1 VLVADCNLQIYS
13 RLTNEKIFE
22 SRDML
27 SKRRIFKPEISY
39 FYKDLERPSMER
51 LLKSTDLK
59 NLFSDILNHAFD
71 AIIFYLP
78 VKNKKGIIIDFEFVY
93 MNDSA
98 FKFLS
103 GTREKYIGKNFLT
116 LFPYAA
122 IDGMFDAFK
131 KTAETGK
138 PTEGIYYYE
147 EGEYKGW
154 YRDSVVKHGQGIIV
168 YFRDV
173 STQKS
178 LELEV
183 EEKTKELENLL
194 KEKEILLKETHH
206 RIKNNLQLLASMI
219 NLQSNNIE
227 DQHFRE
233 MCNVTRQRIINI
245 ARIHQGFYE
254 SRNYSSIK
262 FNKFIREIVESLL
275 ELYIP
280 DDKKIKIN
288 YEIEEVDLGINYS
301 VNIGLIVNEL
311 ITNSIKHAFND
322 TSAGKIKII
331 VKELGGSLKLLVED
345 NGKGIP
351 PDFKIEES
359 NSIGLMLVESLV
371 EQMNGTLEFTGSSGT
386 TIKIN
391 IPNIPKIKD
400 AV

>member
-1 VLVADCNLQIYS
+1 MD
-13 RLTNEKIFE
+13 
-22 SRDML
+22 
-27 SKRRIFKPEISY
+27 
-39 FYKDLERPSMER
+39 R
-51 LLKSTDLK
+51 LLKTTVLKDL
-59 NLFSDILNHAFD
+59 FADILNNAFD

-78 VKNKKGIIIDFEFVY
+78 IKNKKGIIVDFEFVY

-103 GTREKYIGKNFLT
+103 GNREKYIGKNFLT

-138 PTEGIYYYE
+138 SSEGIYYYE

-154 YRDSVVKHGQGIIV
+154 YRDSVVKHGNGIIV

-173 STQKS
+173 SSQKY

-194 KEKEILLKETHH
+194 KEKELLLKETHH

-227 DQHFRE
+227 DPRFRE
-233 MCNVTRQRIINI
+233 LFDVTRQRIINM
-245 ARIHQGFYE
+245 ARVHQGFYE
-254 SRNYSSIK
+254 SRNFTSIK
-262 FNKFIREIVESLL
+262 FNKFIREIVAFLF

-280 DDKKIKIN
+280 AERKIEIN

-311 ITNSIKHAFND
+311 ITNSIKHAFNE
-322 TSAGKIKII
+322 TSSGKINII
-331 VKELGGSLKLLVED
+331 IKTSDGNLNLIVED
-345 NGKGIP
+345 NGTGLR
-351 PDFKIEES
+351 PDFKIEEL
-359 NSIGLMLVESLV
+359 NSFGLMLVESLV
-371 EQMNGTLEFTGSSGT
+371 EQMHGTLRFTGASKT
-386 TIKIN
+386 TVNIN
-391 IPNIPKIKD
+391 IPNIPKKPD
-400 AV
+400 LSDELKL